1 MRAACSPQLF
11 ATDHAYA
18 LVRDREMPFRDAYRL
33 IASQLDALDPMD
45 PYEQLRQR
53 RHIGAP
59 GNLGLAES
67 RAEVAAAR
75 AALDARRAKLAA
87 VKAALLAGEG

>member
-1 MRAACSPQLF
+1 MRAACAPQLF

-18 LVRDREMPFRDAYRL
+18 LVRDQEMPFRDAYRQ
-33 IASQLDALDPMD
+33 IAAQLDTLAPMD

-53 RHIGAP
+53 QHIGAP

-75 AALDARRAKLAA
+75 AALDAQRAKLAA
-87 VKAALLAGEG
+87 VKTALLAGQG